1 MSISAFDNLI
11 LFLKNGELIKESLS
25 TGDKIIIVIKL
36 YLYLILFSFLINLI
50 TIPLDYN
57 LVPTNGVNRVVDV
70 RLYLVF
76 ALYFIIPV
84 YEEITFRLFLTKF
97 EKRKFIISLSLL
109 VSYVVY
115 WLISNYL
122 PYLHDGNK
130 QLIQYAYLVLF
141 ALFNGGIFF
150 LLTKKVSF
158 KMISRVWNNNF
169 LIIFYSV
176 SFLFTML
183 HFKTELITTS
193 GILGE
198 IIYLTPLLIFS
209 FILGFLRTNFGI
221 TYAILF
227 HLFFNLPSTLIRY
240 FLL

>member
-1 MSISAFDNLI
+1 MHISAFDKLT
-11 LFLKNGELIKESLS
+11 LFLRKGELIKESLS

-57 LVPTNGVNRVVDV
+57 PLPTNGVNQVKDV
-70 RLYLVF
+70 GLFLVF

-109 VSYVVY
+109 LSYLIY
-115 WLISNYL
+115 WLISNHL
-122 PYLHDGNK
+122 PYLHYNNK
-130 QLIQYAYLVLF
+130 QLIQYAYLVLL
-141 ALFNGGIFF
+141 ALLNVGIFF
-150 LLTKKVSF
+150 FLTKKVPL
-158 KMISRVWNNNF
+158 KKISRVWNNNF
-169 LIIFYSV
+169 LVIFYSV

-183 HFKTELITTS
+183 HFRTELIPTS

-209 FILGFLRTNFGI
+209 FILGFLRANFGI